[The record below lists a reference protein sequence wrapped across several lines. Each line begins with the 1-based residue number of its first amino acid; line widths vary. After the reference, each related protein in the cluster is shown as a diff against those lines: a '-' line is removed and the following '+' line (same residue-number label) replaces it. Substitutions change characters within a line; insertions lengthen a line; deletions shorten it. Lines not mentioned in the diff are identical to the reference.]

1 MDRTLLLAL
10 VPFLPALL
18 RVAAQVLMT
27 PASRRLRR
35 LDRLAETRAKIGTN
49 APGAQDLDRA
59 IGRLAKQVRVDAEVT
74 ISRRIDPHAVVGIVI
89 FGGLA
94 VGLVAWGLSADIV
107 WARVLLT
114 VLAAASGLMLAGPI
128 NTFWKAKDED

>member
-1 MDRTLLLAL
+1 MDRTFLLAL

-18 RVAAQVLMT
+18 RVAAQVLTT

-59 IGRLAKQVRVDAEVT
+59 IGRLAARVRVDAEVT
-74 ISRRIDPHAVVGIVI
+74 ISREVDPISVVGIVV
-89 FGGLA
+89 FAGLA
-94 VGLVAWGLSADIV
+94 VGLGAWGLSVEPV
-107 WARVLLT
+107 WARVLLW
-114 VLAAASGLMLAGPI
+114 VLAAASALMLAGPI
-128 NTFWKAKDED
+128 GTFWKAKDED